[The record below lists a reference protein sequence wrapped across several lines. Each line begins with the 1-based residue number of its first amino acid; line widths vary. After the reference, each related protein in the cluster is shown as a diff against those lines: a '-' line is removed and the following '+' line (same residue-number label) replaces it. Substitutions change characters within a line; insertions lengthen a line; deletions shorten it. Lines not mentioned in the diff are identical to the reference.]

1 MPYCRTCGAAIAK
14 QSPVCPDCGTPT
26 TAEVLPSPLAI
37 RSRPLPRSKTNGT
50 QVQSRPFSERRETA
64 PRSVKNQ
71 RLGLVGLVASLAGLI
86 APFMGLLGLILSLVA
101 YRRAKRYG
109 AARGFALAGIAV
121 GILSLLIYA
130 LAILA

>member
-14 QSPVCPDCGTPT
+14 ETRLCPDCGTPT
-26 TAEVLPSPLAI
+26 AAEVSPSTLAI
-37 RSRPLPRSKTNGT
+37 HSRHLPQRRTDGA
-50 QVQSRPFSERRETA
+50 QPQSRPPSGPRQTA
-64 PRSVKNQ
+64 PPSVRNQ
-71 RLGLVGLVASLAGLI
+71 RLGLIGLVASLAGLI

-109 AARGFALAGIAV
+109 TARGFAIAGIVV
-121 GILSLLIYA
+121 GILSLLIYG